1 MKKYFIALGISTS
14 FLLILILPY
23 FNVFAEVTGDSGDP
37 LQTGFEI
44 VRQFGGGSLGEAE
57 LTTVIVKLVNV
68 LLGFL
73 GIIAVIIILW
83 GGFKWMTAAGNEE
96 NVREA
101 RNVIVAGIIGLGI
114 IIASYSIAWFAVRAF
129 SYATSDGASSFG

>member
-1 MKKYFIALGISTS
+1 MKKNIIAG
-14 FLLILILPY
+14 LITTLAILPSVVLAQ
-23 FNVFAEVTGDSGDP
+23 NPVTN
-37 LQTGFEI
+37 GFEYASKI
-44 VRQFGGGSLGEAE
+44 GGGAFGSADLRD
-57 LTTVIVKLVNV
+57 TIVQLVNV

-129 SYATSDGASSFG
+129 SYATSDGASSFGW